1 MKRSI
6 FALVL
11 LPLLLALCFIP
22 ASIVSK
28 HCTKTKELVEQ
39 AIVASDR
46 QDFPQ
51 MLQYSEEA
59 KKYWKSHDNILTAI
73 LRHDDSGDVGIGLAK
88 MVSFARMQ
96 DEEEFR
102 AACVEVIEHLSHI
115 QEQELPLLENIF

>member
-1 MKRSI
+1 
-6 FALVL
+6 
-11 LPLLLALCFIP
+11 
-22 ASIVSK
+22 VSK

-59 KKYWKSHDNILTAI
+59 KKYWKSHDKILTAI

-102 AACVEVIEHLSHI
+102 AVCVEVIEHLSHI